1 MDGKFKISK
10 VINALSRAFFKSPV
24 SRLLS
29 VFLIFKVSSNKNSN
43 GGVLD
48 SNCKADCP
56 SLCGTWKTFKPK
68 QDCQPKCPWVPDPSL
83 KVSCGIFN

>member
-1 MDGKFKISK
+1 M
-10 VINALSRAFFKSPV
+10 SRQ
-24 SRLLS
+24 LS
-29 VFLIFKVSSNKNSN
+29 VVLLLKVSSKKNSN

-68 QDCQPKCPWVPDPSL
+68 ENCQPKCPWVPDPSL
-83 KVSCGIFN
+83 KVSCGIFLLSLA